1 MKRILTLILAC
12 FLLTGC
18 ASDPIPE
25 TTVPVTDPEETTIPE
40 TEPPALPPETLPP
53 DPIEELLSSMAL
65 EDWVGQLFL
74 VGTGNPQHIE
84 EYNLG
89 GLLLFASDFAN
100 ETPGTSA
107 METIARWQ
115 SEATI
120 PLLIATDEEGGTVTR
135 VSRYPYYRESKF
147 QSPRTLYAQGGT
159 DLVLSREAEKSDL
172 LRSLGVNVNLGPVC
186 DITTDPNAFMYS
198 RSLGL
203 DPDTTGIVI
212 ARMVQTMTDHGI
224 GSALKHFPGYGD
236 NVDTH
241 VGIAVDSRSL
251 EALEGRDLV
260 PFRYGIDAG
269 CGAILVSHTVVEAID
284 PEYPASLSPAVHR
297 YLREE
302 MGFTGVI
309 ITDDLNMQAI
319 SDRYGAG
326 EAAVQAVLSG
336 NDILCC
342 TAYEAQYQAVLA
354 AVLEGRIP
362 FDTLKSAV
370 RNVLQWK
377 ADLGLI

>member
-53 DPIEELLSSMAL
+53 DPIEERMASMPL

-89 GLLLFASDFAN
+89 GLLLFASDF
-100 ETPGTSA
+100 TDPHSA
-107 METIARWQ
+107 DTIARWQ
-115 SEATI
+115 ASAQI

-135 VSRYPYYRESKF
+135 VSRQPHYRDSKF
-147 QSPRTLYAQGGT
+147 PSPRDLYAQGGI
-159 DLVLSREAEKSDL
+159 DRVLSQEAEKSDL
-172 LRSLGVNVNLGPVC
+172 LRSVGVNVNLAPVC
-186 DITTDPNAFMYS
+186 DITTDPAAFMYK

-203 DPDTTGIVI
+203 DPDTTGSVI
-212 ARMVQTMTDHGI
+212 ARMVQTMTSHGI

-297 YLREE
+297 YLRED

-342 TAYEAQYQAVLA
+342 TAYEAQYEAVLA

>member
-53 DPIEELLSSMAL
+53 DPIEERMASMPL

-74 VGTGNPQHIE
+74 VGTGNPQHIA

-89 GLLLFASDFAN
+89 GLLLFASDFTA
-100 ETPGTSA
+100 PHSA
-107 METIARWQ
+107 DTIARWQ
-115 SEATI
+115 ASAQI

-135 VSRYPYYRESKF
+135 VSRQPHYRDSKF
-147 QSPRTLYAQGGT
+147 PSPRDLYAQGGI
-159 DLVLSREAEKSDL
+159 DRVLSQEAEKSDL
-172 LRSLGVNVNLGPVC
+172 LRSVGVNVNLAPVC
-186 DITTDPNAFMYS
+186 DITTDPAAFMYK

-203 DPDTTGIVI
+203 DPDTTGSVI
-212 ARMVQTMTDHGI
+212 ARMVQTMTSHGI

-251 EALEGRDLV
+251 EELEGNDLL
-260 PFRYGIDAG
+260 PFAAGIRAG
-269 CGAILVSHTVVEAID
+269 ADAILVSHTIVTDLD
-284 PEYPASLSPAVHR
+284 PEYPASLSPVAHW
-297 YLREE
+297 YLRNTL
-302 MGFTGVI
+302 GFEGVI
-309 ITDDLNMQAI
+309 LTDDLVMDAI
-319 SDRYGAG
+319 SDQYGAG
-326 EAAVQAVLSG
+326 QAAVLAVLAG
-336 NDILCC
+336 ADLLCSSEYVLQ
-342 TAYEAQYQAVLA
+342 YEAVLA
-354 AVLEGRIP
+354 AVRGGEISEATVNEACARI
-362 FDTLKSAV
+362 LS
-370 RNVLQWK
+370 WK
-377 ADLGLI
+377 HEMGLI

>member
-1 MKRILTLILAC
+1 
-12 FLLTGC
+12 
-18 ASDPIPE
+18 
-25 TTVPVTDPEETTIPE
+25 
-40 TEPPALPPETLPP
+40 
-53 DPIEELLSSMAL
+53 
-65 EDWVGQLFL
+65 
-74 VGTGNPQHIE
+74 
-84 EYNLG
+84 
-89 GLLLFASDFAN
+89 
-100 ETPGTSA
+100 
-107 METIARWQ
+107 
-115 SEATI
+115 
-120 PLLIATDEEGGTVTR
+120 
-135 VSRYPYYRESKF
+135 
-147 QSPRTLYAQGGT
+147 
-159 DLVLSREAEKSDL
+159 
-172 LRSLGVNVNLGPVC
+172 
-186 DITTDPNAFMYS
+186 
-198 RSLGL
+198 
-203 DPDTTGIVI
+203 
-212 ARMVQTMTDHGI
+212 MVQTMTSHGI

-297 YLREE
+297 YLRED

-342 TAYEAQYQAVLA
+342 TAYEAQYESVLD

>member
-12 FLLTGC
+12 LLLAGC

-25 TTVPVTDPEETTIPE
+25 TTVPVTIPE
-40 TEPPALPPETLPP
+40 TTVPETEAPTLPPETLPP
-53 DPIEELLSSMAL
+53 DPIAELMSSMAL

-74 VGTGNPQHIE
+74 VGTGNPDHIK

-89 GLLLFASDFAN
+89 GLLLFASDFADPN
-100 ETPGTSA
+100 SA
-107 METIARWQ
+107 DTIARWQ
-115 SEATI
+115 ASAAI

-135 VSRYPYYRESKF
+135 VSRQSHYRESKF
-147 QSPRTLYAQGGT
+147 PSPRDLYAQGGI
-159 DLVLSREAEKSDL
+159 DWVLSQEAEKSDL
-172 LRSLGVNVNLGPVC
+172 LRFVGVNVNLAPVC
-186 DITTDPNAFMYS
+186 DITTDPAAFMYK

-203 DPDTTGIVI
+203 DPDTTGAVI
-212 ARMVQTMTDHGI
+212 AQMVQTMTSHGI

-251 EALEGRDLV
+251 EALEGRDLI
-260 PFRYGIDAG
+260 PFRYGIEAG

-284 PEYPASLSPAVHR
+284 PEFPASLSPAVHR

-302 MGFTGVI
+302 MGFDGVI

-342 TAYEAQYQAVLA
+342 TAYEAQYEAVLA

-370 RNVLQWK
+370 RNVLEWK
-377 ADLGLI
+377 ANLGLI